1 MTLQEASPE
10 ELLYLQLWEKW
21 QDHIVENGDKSQRE
35 REAQLLTAHYK
46 NYGLKPPTEKSPLS
60 LMFSSFIGG
69 GGTDSTR
76 AGRLLTERRRGGFIV

>member
-69 GGTDSTR
+69 VQTVLDLEDFLQKDG
-76 AGRLLTERRRGGFIV
+76 ERI

>member
-46 NYGLKPPTEKSPLS
+46 NYGLKPTTEKSPLS

-69 GGTDSTR
+69 VQTVLDLEDFLQKDG
-76 AGRLLTERRRGGFIV
+76 ERI